1 MPNLITIDFETYY
14 DKEYGLKKFTTE
26 QYIRDEKFEVI
37 GVAVKD
43 KGVTKWFTGT
53 HAETKAF
60 LDSYNMHE
68 HFVLGHNMRFD
79 AAILSWIFD
88 IHPLGLFDTMSMA
101 QILHGLTESVSL
113 ANLSQLYQLGEK
125 GTEVLDA
132 LGKRRLDFTH
142 NDLAKYGSYCI
153 NDVELTYE
161 LFTELKDKFTAP
173 EMKLIDLTIRMF
185 TEPKLELNKGLL
197 IKHLHEVKEAKE
209 KLLATVCVE
218 AIALPA
224 GTDRTIVGKEVLMS
238 NPKFAELLIQ
248 QGVNPPMK
256 ISATTG
262 KPTYAFAK
270 TDEEFKAL
278 LEHDNPYVQALAAAR
293 LGNKS
298 TIEETRTENFIQIA
312 NRGKLPVPL
321 KYSGAV
327 VSHRWSGVDGINLQN
342 LPRTSELRRAIC
354 APKGYKLVASDLSN
368 IELRLAYWFAG
379 STKKIQLIRDGVDLY
394 KQSAS
399 EITGTPYNEVNKDL
413 RYIFKVVNLSGIYG
427 VGAQKMH
434 SILKQGGVE
443 KELYEVANIVKAY
456 RMANAELVAAWNAA
470 GVLLENIRAG
480 KVFRIG
486 NNGVITSVPHKGMM
500 KPNGMML
507 GLPNLRKLRTER
519 GESWAY
525 DKLMGRTIIPEYI
538 HPAKTF
544 QRCIQSLA
552 RDIIA
557 EHLIQVSKRYPVV
570 MTVHDELV
578 MLCKDEEV
586 DECKAYVEKCM
597 TTAPTWC
604 SDLPLDCEVGVGD
617 NYMDAK

>member
-43 KGVTKWFTGT
+43 KGITKWFTGT

-79 AAILSWIFD
+79 ASILSWIFD

-113 ANLSQLYQLGEK
+113 ANLSKLYELGEK

-132 LGKRRLDFTH
+132 LGKKRLDFTH

-161 LFTELKDKFTAP
+161 LFTELKDRFTAP

-197 IKHLHEVKEAKE
+197 LRHLHKVKEAKE
-209 KLLATVCVE
+209 KLLASVAV
-218 AIALPA
+218 
-224 GTDRTIVGKEVLMS
+224 DKELLMS
-238 NPKFAELLIQ
+238 NPKFAELLIE
-248 QGVNPPMK
+248 QGVTPPMK
-256 ISATTG
+256 ISQTTG
-262 KPTYAFAK
+262 KETYAFAK

-278 LEHDNPYVQALAAAR
+278 LEHENPYVQALAAAR
-293 LGNKS
+293 IGNKS

-321 KYSGAV
+321 KYAGAV

-342 LPRTSELRRAIC
+342 LPRTSELRRAMC

-368 IELRLAYWFAG
+368 IELRLAYWFAQSHG
-379 STKKIQLIRDGVDLY
+379 KIQQIKDGIDLY
-394 KQSAS
+394 KQSAAD
-399 EITGTPYNEVNKDL
+399 ITGTPYNEVNKDL
-413 RYIFKVVNLSGIYG
+413 RFIFKVVNLSGIYG
-427 VGAQKMH
+427 VGAAKMH

-443 KELYEVANIVKAY
+443 KDLQEVKNIVYAY
-456 RMANAELVAAWNAA
+456 RKANPELVEAWQDA
-470 GVLLENIRAG
+470 GTMLESVRAG
-480 KVFRIG
+480 QHYTMG
-486 NNGVITSVPHKGMM
+486 NGGVISSVPHEGMM

-507 GLPNLRKLRTER
+507 GLPNLRKLKTDT
-519 GESWAY
+519 GESWVY

-538 HPAKTF
+538 HPSKTF

-557 EHLIQVSKRYPVV
+557 EQLIQVAKRYPVV

-586 DECKAYVEKCM
+586 DDCKAYVENCM
-597 TTAPTWC
+597 TTAPYWC
-604 SDLPLDCEVGVGD
+604 SDLPLGCEVGVGD

>member
-60 LDSYNMHE
+60 LDSYNMQE

-88 IHPLGLFDTMSMA
+88 IHPKGLFDTMSMA
-101 QILHGLTESVSL
+101 QIIHGLTESVSL
-113 ANLSQLYQLGEK
+113 ANLSKLYQLGEK

-197 IKHLHEVKEAKE
+197 LRHLHEVKEAKE
-209 KLLATVCVE
+209 KLMATVCVE
-218 AIALPA
+218 AIGL
-224 GTDRTIVGKEVLMS
+224 DVGKEKTSADKENLMS
-238 NPKFAELLIQ
+238 NPKFAELLRQ
-248 QGVNPPMK
+248 QGVNPPTK
-256 ISATTG
+256 ISPTTG
-262 KPTYAFAK
+262 KETYAFAK

-278 LEHDNPYVQALAAAR
+278 LEHPSPYVQALAAAR

-321 KYSGAV
+321 KYAGAV

-354 APKGYKLVASDLSN
+354 APKGYKIVASDLSN

-379 STKKIQLIRDGVDLY
+379 SKKKIQLIKDGVDLY

-470 GVLLENIRAG
+470 GVLLDNIRAG
-480 KVFRIG
+480 KVFCIG
-486 NNGVITSVPHKGMM
+486 NNGVITSVPHEGMM

-519 GESWAY
+519 GESWVY
-525 DKLMGRTIIPEYI
+525 DKLMGRTIVPEYI

-557 EHLIQVSKRYPVV
+557 EHMIQVSKRYPVV

-597 TTAPTWC
+597 TTAPHWC

>member
-26 QYIRDEKFEVI
+26 EYIRDEKFEVI

-43 KGVTKWFTGT
+43 KGVTKWVSGT
-53 HAETKAF
+53 YDEIKSF

-68 HFVLGHNMRFD
+68 HFVLGHNMKFD
-79 AAILSWIFD
+79 AAILSWHFD

-101 QILHGLTESVSL
+101 QIIHGLTESVSL
-113 ANLSQLYQLGEK
+113 ANLSKLYKLGEK

-132 LGKRRLDFTH
+132 LGKRRVDFTS
-142 NDLAKYGSYCI
+142 NEMCSYAKYCM

-161 LFTELKDKFTAP
+161 LFTELKDKFTSP

-197 IKHLHEVKEAKE
+197 IRHLHEVKEAKE

-224 GTDRTIVGKEVLMS
+224 GTDRTVVNKEVLMS
-238 NPKFAELLIQ
+238 NPKFAELLME
-248 QGVNPPMK
+248 QGVLPPMK
-256 ISATTG
+256 ISPTTG
-262 KPTYAFAK
+262 EATYAFAK
-270 TDEEFKAL
+270 TDEAFKAL
-278 LEHDNPYVQALAAAR
+278 LEHDNPYVQALASAR
-293 LGNKS
+293 IGNKS

-321 KYSGAV
+321 KYAGAV
-327 VSHRWSGVDGINLQN
+327 VSHRWSGIDGINLQN
-342 LPRTSELRRAIC
+342 LPRASELRRAIC
-354 APKGYKLVASDLSN
+354 APKGYKIVASDLSN
-368 IELRLAYWFAG
+368 IELRLAYWFAK
-379 STKKIQLIRDGVDLY
+379 SSAKIQQIKDGIDLY
-394 KQSAS
+394 KQSAAD
-399 EITGTPYNEVNKDL
+399 ITGIPYNEVNKDL
-413 RYIFKVVNLSGIYG
+413 RFIFKVVNLSGIYG
-427 VGAQKMH
+427 VGAVKMH

-443 KELYEVANIVKAY
+443 KDLQEVKNIVYAY
-456 RMANAELVAAWNAA
+456 RKANPDLIEAWQDA
-470 GVLLENIRAG
+470 GTMLESVRAG
-480 KVFRIG
+480 QVYTMG
-486 NNGVITSVPHKGMM
+486 NGDIITSVPYEGMM

-519 GESWAY
+519 GDSWAY
-525 DKLMGRTIIPEYI
+525 DKLLGRTIIPEYI

-557 EHLIQVSKRYPVV
+557 EQLIQVAKRYPVV

-586 DECKAYVEKCM
+586 DDCKAYVEKCM
-597 TTAPTWC
+597 TTAPYWC
-604 SDLPLDCEVGVGD
+604 SDLPLGCEVGVGD

>member
-79 AAILSWIFD
+79 ASILSWIFD

-113 ANLSQLYQLGEK
+113 ANLAKYYNLGEK

-142 NDLAKYGSYCI
+142 NDLAKYGGYCI

-161 LFTELKDKFTAP
+161 LFTELKDRFTSP

-197 IKHLHEVKEAKE
+197 VRHLAEVRAKKEE
-209 KLLATVCVE
+209 LLNSVTVDKD
-218 AIALPA
+218 
-224 GTDRTIVGKEVLMS
+224 TLMS
-238 NPKFAELLIQ
+238 NPKFAAILETMKIK
-248 QGVNPPMK
+248 VPMK
-256 ISATTG
+256 ESPATG
-262 KPTYAFAK
+262 KQTYALAK
-270 TDEEFKAL
+270 TDEGFKEL
-278 LEHDNPYVQALAAAR
+278 LEHEDPYVQALAAAR
-293 LGNKS
+293 IGNKS
-298 TIEETRTENFIQIA
+298 TLEETRTETFINIA

-321 KYSGAV
+321 KYAGAV

-342 LPRTSELRRAIC
+342 LPRSSPLRRAIC
-354 APKGYKLVASDLSN
+354 PPKGFKIVASDLSN
-368 IELRLAYWFAG
+368 IELRLAYWFAQSHG
-379 STKKIQLIRDGVDLY
+379 KIQQIKDGIDLY
-394 KQSAS
+394 TQSAAD
-399 EITGTPYNEVNKDL
+399 ITGTPYNEVNKDL

-427 VGAQKMH
+427 VGANKMH
-434 SILKQGGVE
+434 SILKQGGVD
-443 KELYEVANIVKAY
+443 KDLNEVKNIVYAY
-456 RMANAELVAAWNAA
+456 RKSNPELVEAWQDA
-470 GVLLENIRAG
+470 GTMLESVRAG
-480 KVFRIG
+480 QHYTMG
-486 NNGVITSVPHKGMM
+486 NGGIISAVPKEGMM

-507 GLPNLRKLRTER
+507 GLPNLRKLKTDM

-525 DKLMGRTIIPEYI
+525 DKLMGRTLIPEYI
-538 HPAKTF
+538 HPSKTF
-544 QRCIQSLA
+544 QRCIQALA

-557 EHLIQVSKRYPVV
+557 EQLIQVAKRYTVV

-578 MLCKDEEV
+578 MLCKDAEV
-586 DECKAYVEKCM
+586 DDCIAYVKKCM
-597 TTAPTWC
+597 TTAPSWC
-604 SDLPLDCEVGVGD
+604 SDLPLGCEVGVGD

>member
-79 AAILSWIFD
+79 ASILSWIFD

-113 ANLSQLYQLGEK
+113 ANLSKLYQLGEK

-132 LGKRRLDFTH
+132 LGKKRLDFTH

-161 LFTELKDKFTAP
+161 LFTELKDRFTAP

-185 TEPKLELNKGLL
+185 TEPKIELNKGLL
-197 IKHLHEVKEAKE
+197 LRHLHKVKEAKE
-209 KLLATVCVE
+209 KLLSSVAV
-218 AIALPA
+218 
-224 GTDRTIVGKEVLMS
+224 DKELLMS
-238 NPKFAELLIQ
+238 NPKFAELLIE
-248 QGVNPPMK
+248 QGVTPPMK

-262 KPTYAFAK
+262 KETYAFAK

-293 LGNKS
+293 IGNKS

-321 KYSGAV
+321 KYAGAV

-342 LPRTSELRRAIC
+342 LPRTSELRRAMC

-368 IELRLAYWFAG
+368 IELRLAYWFAK
-379 STKKIQLIRDGVDLY
+379 SSAKIQQIKEGIDLY
-394 KQSAS
+394 KQSAAD
-399 EITGTPYNEVNKDL
+399 ITGTPYNEVNKDL
-413 RYIFKVVNLSGIYG
+413 RFIFKVVNLSGIYG
-427 VGAQKMH
+427 VGAAKMH

-443 KELYEVANIVKAY
+443 KDLQEVKNIVYAY
-456 RMANAELVAAWNAA
+456 RKANPELVEAWQDA
-470 GVLLENIRAG
+470 GTMLESVRAG
-480 KVFRIG
+480 QHYTMG
-486 NNGVITSVPHKGMM
+486 NGGIISSVPHEGMM
-500 KPNGMML
+500 KPNGMLL
-507 GLPNLRKLRTER
+507 GLPNLRKLKTDT
-519 GESWAY
+519 GESWVY

-538 HPAKTF
+538 HPSKTF

-557 EHLIQVSKRYPVV
+557 EQLIQVAKRYPVV

-586 DECKAYVEKCM
+586 DDCKAYVEKCM
-597 TTAPTWC
+597 TTAPYWC
-604 SDLPLDCEVGVGD
+604 SDLPLGCEVGVGD

>member
-1 MPNLITIDFETYY
+1 MPNLITLDFETYY

-43 KGVTKWFTGT
+43 NGVTKWFTGT

-60 LDSYNMHE
+60 LDSYNMQE

-88 IHPLGLFDTMSMA
+88 IHPKGLFDTMSMA

-113 ANLSQLYQLGEK
+113 ANLSKLYKIGEK

-132 LGKRRLDFTH
+132 LGKKRLDFTH

-197 IKHLHEVKEAKE
+197 LRHLHEVKEAKE
-209 KLLATVCVE
+209 KLMATVCVE
-218 AIALPA
+218 AIGL
-224 GTDRTIVGKEVLMS
+224 DVGKEKTSADKENLMS
-238 NPKFAELLIQ
+238 NPKFAELLRQ
-248 QGVNPPMK
+248 QGVNPPTK
-256 ISATTG
+256 ISPTTG
-262 KPTYAFAK
+262 KETYAFAK

-278 LEHDNPYVQALAAAR
+278 LEHPSPYVQALAAAR

-321 KYSGAV
+321 KYAGAV

-354 APKGYKLVASDLSN
+354 APKGYKIVASDLSN

-379 STKKIQLIRDGVDLY
+379 SKKKIQLIKDGVDLY

-456 RMANAELVAAWNAA
+456 RMANAELVAAWHAA
-470 GVLLENIRAG
+470 GVLLDNIRAG
-480 KVFRIG
+480 KVFCIG
-486 NNGVITSVPHKGMM
+486 NNGVITSVPHEGMM

-519 GESWAY
+519 GESWVY
-525 DKLMGRTIIPEYI
+525 DKLMGRTIVPEYI

-557 EHLIQVSKRYPVV
+557 EHMIQVSKRYPVV

-597 TTAPTWC
+597 TTAPHWC

>member
-1 MPNLITIDFETYY
+1 MPNLITLDFETYY

-26 QYIRDEKFEVI
+26 EYIRDERFEVI

-53 HAETKAF
+53 HEETKNF
-60 LDSYNMHE
+60 LNQYDFANS
-68 HFVLGHNMRFD
+68 FALGHNMRFD
-79 AAILSWIFD
+79 AAILSWHFD

-101 QILHGLTESVSL
+101 QILHGLTESESL
-113 ANLSQLYQLGEK
+113 ANLSKLYNLGEK

-132 LGKRRLDFTH
+132 LGKRRLDFEH
-142 NDLAKYGSYCI
+142 NDLAKYGNYCI

-161 LFTELKDKFTAP
+161 LFTELKDRFSAP

-197 IKHLHEVKEAKE
+197 IRHLHEVKEAKE
-209 KLLATVCVE
+209 KLLASVAV
-218 AIALPA
+218 
-224 GTDRTIVGKEVLMS
+224 DKELLMS
-238 NPKFAELLIQ
+238 NPKFAELLIE
-248 QGVNPPMK
+248 QGVTPPTK
-256 ISATTG
+256 ISQTTG
-262 KPTYAFAK
+262 KEAYAFAK

-278 LEHDNPYVQALAAAR
+278 LDHENPYVQALAAAR
-293 LGNKS
+293 IGNKS

-321 KYSGAV
+321 KYAGAV

-354 APKGYKLVASDLSN
+354 APKGYKIVASDLSN
-368 IELRLAYWFAG
+368 IELRLAYWFAKSYG
-379 STKKIQLIRDGVDLY
+379 KIQQIKDGIDLY

-399 EITGTPYNEVNKDL
+399 EITGTPYDEVTKDL
-413 RYIFKVVNLSGIYG
+413 RFIFKVVNLSGIYG
-427 VGAQKMH
+427 VGANKMH
-434 SILKQGGVE
+434 SILKQGGVD
-443 KELYEVANIVKAY
+443 KDINEVKNIVYAY
-456 RMANAELVAAWNAA
+456 RRANPELVKAWADA
-470 GVLLENIRAG
+470 GTMLEAVRAG
-480 KVFRIG
+480 HQYIMG
-486 NNGVITSVPHKGMM
+486 NNDIIISIPHEGML

-507 GLPNLRKLRTER
+507 GLPNLRKLKTDT
-519 GESWAY
+519 GESWVY

-538 HPAKTF
+538 HPSKTF

-557 EHLIQVSKRYPVV
+557 EQLIQVSKRYPVV

-578 MLCKDEEV
+578 MLCKEEEV
-586 DECKAYVEKCM
+586 DACKAYVQQCM
-597 TTAPTWC
+597 TTAPSWC
-604 SDLPLDCEVGVGD
+604 PDLPLGCEVGVGD

>member
-43 KGVTKWFTGT
+43 RGVTKWFTGT

-79 AAILSWIFD
+79 ASILSWIFD

-113 ANLSQLYQLGEK
+113 ANLSKLYQLGEK

-132 LGKRRLDFTH
+132 LGKKRLDFTH

-161 LFTELKDKFTAP
+161 LFTELKDRFTAP

-185 TEPKLELNKGLL
+185 TEPKIELNKGLL
-197 IKHLHEVKEAKE
+197 LRHLHKVKEAKE
-209 KLLATVCVE
+209 KLLASVAV
-218 AIALPA
+218 
-224 GTDRTIVGKEVLMS
+224 DKELLMS
-238 NPKFAELLIQ
+238 NPKFAELLIE
-248 QGVNPPMK
+248 QGVTPPMK

-262 KPTYAFAK
+262 KETYAFAK

-293 LGNKS
+293 IGNKS

-321 KYSGAV
+321 KYAGAV

-342 LPRTSELRRAIC
+342 LPRTSELRRAMC

-368 IELRLAYWFAG
+368 IELRLAYWFAK
-379 STKKIQLIRDGVDLY
+379 SSAKIQQIKDGIDLY
-394 KQSAS
+394 KQSAAD
-399 EITGTPYNEVNKDL
+399 ITGTPYNEVNKDL
-413 RYIFKVVNLSGIYG
+413 RFIFKVVNLSGIYG
-427 VGAQKMH
+427 VGAAKMH

-443 KELYEVANIVKAY
+443 KDLQEVKNIVYAY
-456 RMANAELVAAWNAA
+456 RKANPELVEAWQDA
-470 GVLLENIRAG
+470 GTMLESVRAG
-480 KVFRIG
+480 QHYTMG
-486 NNGVITSVPHKGMM
+486 NGGIISSVPHEGMM
-500 KPNGMML
+500 KPNGMLL
-507 GLPNLRKLRTER
+507 GLPNLRKLKTDT
-519 GESWAY
+519 GESWVY

-538 HPAKTF
+538 HPSKTF

-557 EHLIQVSKRYPVV
+557 EQLIQVAKRYPVV

-586 DECKAYVEKCM
+586 DDCKAYVEKCM
-597 TTAPTWC
+597 TTAPYWC
-604 SDLPLDCEVGVGD
+604 SDLPLGCEVGVGD

>member
-1 MPNLITIDFETYY
+1 MPKLITIDFETYY
-14 DKEYGLKKFTTE
+14 DKEYGLKKLTTE
-26 QYIRDEKFEVI
+26 EYIRDDRFETI
-37 GVAVKD
+37 GVAVKSD
-43 KGVTKWFTGT
+43 GVTKWCTGT
-53 HAETKAF
+53 HEEIKAF
-60 LDSYNMHE
+60 LDMFEMHK

-79 AAILSWIFD
+79 AAILSWKFD

-113 ANLSQLYQLGEK
+113 ANLSKLYNLGEK

-132 LGKRRLDFTH
+132 LGKRRADFTSSEM
-142 NDLAKYGSYCI
+142 GSYARYCI

-161 LFTELKDKFTAP
+161 LFNELKDKFTAP

-209 KLLATVCVE
+209 KLLSKVTVE
-218 AIALPA
+218 
-224 GTDRTIVGKEVLMS
+224 KELLMS
-238 NPKFAELLIQ
+238 NPKFAELLIE
-248 QGVNPPMK
+248 QGVTPPTK

-262 KPTYAFAK
+262 KETYAFAK
-270 TDEEFKAL
+270 TDEGFKDL
-278 LEHDNPYVQALAAAR
+278 LDHENPFVQALAAAR
-293 LGNKS
+293 IGNKS
-298 TIEETRTENFIQIA
+298 TLEETRTENFILIA

-354 APKGYKLVASDLSN
+354 APKGYKIVASDLSN
-368 IELRLAYWFAG
+368 IELRLAYWFAKSHG
-379 STKKIQLIRDGVDLY
+379 KIQQIKDGIDLY

-413 RYIFKVVNLSGIYG
+413 RFIFKVVNLSGIYG
-427 VGAQKMH
+427 VGANKMH

-443 KELYEVANIVKAY
+443 KDINEVKNIVYAY
-456 RMANAELVAAWNAA
+456 RRANPELVEAWADA
-470 GVLLENIRAG
+470 GTMLESVRAG
-480 KVFRIG
+480 QHYRMG
-486 NNGVITSVPHKGMM
+486 NGGIIESVPHEGMM
-500 KPNGMML
+500 KPNGMIL
-507 GLPNLRKLRTER
+507 GLPNLRKLKTDT
-519 GESWAY
+519 GESWVY

-538 HPAKTF
+538 HPSKTF

-552 RDIIA
+552 RDIIG
-557 EHLIQVSKRYPVV
+557 EQLIQVAKKYPVV

-597 TTAPTWC
+597 TTAPEWC
-604 SDLPLDCEVGVGD
+604 SDLPLGCEVGIGD

>member
-43 KGVTKWFTGT
+43 KGITKWFTGT

-79 AAILSWIFD
+79 ASILSWIFD

-197 IKHLHEVKEAKE
+197 LRHLHKVKEAKE
-209 KLLATVCVE
+209 KLLASVAV
-218 AIALPA
+218 
-224 GTDRTIVGKEVLMS
+224 DKELLMS
-238 NPKFAELLIQ
+238 NPKFAELLIE
-248 QGVNPPMK
+248 QGVTPPMK
-256 ISATTG
+256 ISQTTG
-262 KPTYAFAK
+262 KETYAFAK

-278 LEHDNPYVQALAAAR
+278 LEHENPYVQALAAAR
-293 LGNKS
+293 IGNKS

-321 KYSGAV
+321 KYAGAV

-342 LPRTSELRRAIC
+342 LPRTSELRRAMC

-368 IELRLAYWFAG
+368 IELRLAYWFAQ
-379 STKKIQLIRDGVDLY
+379 SHSKIQQIKDGIDLY
-394 KQSAS
+394 KQSAAD
-399 EITGTPYNEVNKDL
+399 ITGTPYNEVNKDL
-413 RYIFKVVNLSGIYG
+413 RFIFKVVNLSGIYG
-427 VGAQKMH
+427 VGAAKMH

-443 KELYEVANIVKAY
+443 KDLQEVKNIVYAY
-456 RMANAELVAAWNAA
+456 RKANPELVEAWQDA
-470 GVLLENIRAG
+470 GTMLESVRAG
-480 KVFRIG
+480 QHYTMG
-486 NNGVITSVPHKGMM
+486 NGGIISSVPHEGMM
-500 KPNGMML
+500 KPNGMLL
-507 GLPNLRKLRTER
+507 GLPNLRKLKTDT
-519 GESWAY
+519 GESWVY

-538 HPAKTF
+538 HPSKTF

-557 EHLIQVSKRYPVV
+557 DQLIQVAKRYPVV

-586 DECKAYVEKCM
+586 NDCKAYVEKCM
-597 TTAPTWC
+597 TTAPAWC
-604 SDLPLDCEVGVGD
+604 SDLPLGCEIGVGD

>member
-1 MPNLITIDFETYY
+1 MPNLITLDFETYY

-26 QYIRDEKFEVI
+26 EYIRNEKFEVI

-43 KGVTKWFTGT
+43 RGVTKWFTGT
-53 HAETKAF
+53 HEETKDF
-60 LDSYNMHE
+60 LNQYDFANS
-68 HFVLGHNMRFD
+68 FALGHNMRFD
-79 AAILSWIFD
+79 AAILSWHFD

-173 EMKLIDLTIRMF
+173 EMKLIDLTIRMY

-197 IKHLHEVKEAKE
+197 IRHLHEVKEAKE

-248 QGVNPPMK
+248 QGVRPPMK

-262 KPTYAFAK
+262 RPTYAFAK

-321 KYSGAV
+321 KYAGAV

-368 IELRLAYWFAG
+368 IELRLAYWFAK
-379 STKKIQLIRDGVDLY
+379 SQRKMQLIKDGVDLY
-394 KQSAS
+394 IQSAS
-399 EITGTPYNEVNKDL
+399 DITSVRYEEVSKDL

-427 VGAQKMH
+427 VGADKMQ
-434 SILKQGGVE
+434 SILKQGGVD
-443 KELYEVANIVKAY
+443 KDIREVKLIVNAY
-456 RMANAELVAAWNAA
+456 RKANPELIKAWADA
-470 GVLLENIRAG
+470 GEMLEAVRAG
-480 KVFRIG
+480 QVYSMG
-486 NNGVITSVPHKGMM
+486 NGGIITSVPHEGMM

-557 EHLIQVSKRYPVV
+557 EQLIQVAKRYPVV

-578 MLCKDEEV
+578 MLCKDDEV
-586 DECKAYVEKCM
+586 DSCVDYVKHCM

-604 SDLPLDCEVGVGD
+604 NDLPLGCEVGVGD

>member
-1 MPNLITIDFETYY
+1 MPNLITLDFETYY

-26 QYIRDEKFEVI
+26 EYIRDEKFEVI

-43 KGVTKWFTGT
+43 KGITKWFTGT

-60 LDSYNMHE
+60 LDTYEMHK

-79 AAILSWIFD
+79 AAILSWHFD

-113 ANLSQLYQLGEK
+113 ANLSKLYELGEK

-197 IKHLHEVKEAKE
+197 VRHLAEVRAKKEE
-209 KLLATVCVE
+209 LLDSVAVDKDT
-218 AIALPA
+218 
-224 GTDRTIVGKEVLMS
+224 LMS
-238 NPKFAELLIQ
+238 NPKFAAILESMK
-248 QGVNPPMK
+248 VKVPMK
-256 ISATTG
+256 TSPTTG
-262 KPTYAFAK
+262 LQTYALAK
-270 TDEEFKAL
+270 TDEGFKEL
-278 LEHDNPYVQALAAAR
+278 LEHEDPYVQALAAAR
-293 LGNKS
+293 IGNKS
-298 TIEETRTENFIQIA
+298 TIEETRTENFINIA

-354 APKGYKLVASDLSN
+354 APKGYKIVASDLSN
-368 IELRLAYWFAG
+368 IELRLAYWFAKSHG
-379 STKKIQLIRDGVDLY
+379 KIDQIKKGIDLY
-394 KQSAS
+394 KQSAAD
-399 EITGTPYNEVNKDL
+399 ITGTPYNEVNKDL
-413 RYIFKVVNLSGIYG
+413 RFIFKVVNLSGIYG
-427 VGAQKMH
+427 VGANKMH

-443 KELYEVANIVKAY
+443 KDINEVKNIVYAY
-456 RMANAELVAAWNAA
+456 RRANPELVEAWADA
-470 GVLLENIRAG
+470 GTMLESVRAG
-480 KVFRIG
+480 QHYVMG
-486 NNGVITSVPHKGMM
+486 NGGIITSVPKEGMM

-507 GLPNLRKLRTER
+507 GLPNLRKLKTET

-525 DKLMGRTIIPEYI
+525 DKLMGRTLVPEYI
-538 HPAKTF
+538 HPSKTF

-557 EHLIQVSKRYPVV
+557 EQLIQVSKRYPVV

-586 DECKAYVEKCM
+586 DECKAYVQQCM
-597 TTAPTWC
+597 TTAPHWC
-604 SDLPLDCEVGVGD
+604 SDLPLGCEVGVGD

>member
-26 QYIRDEKFEVI
+26 EYIRDEKFEVI

-142 NDLAKYGSYCI
+142 NDLAKYGQYCI

-197 IKHLHEVKEAKE
+197 VRHLAEVRAKKEELLNSVAVDKE
-209 KLLATVCVE
+209 T
-218 AIALPA
+218 
-224 GTDRTIVGKEVLMS
+224 LMS
-238 NPKFAELLIQ
+238 NPKFAAILESMKIK
-248 QGVNPPMK
+248 VPMK
-256 ISATTG
+256 ESPTTG
-262 KPTYAFAK
+262 LQTYALAK
-270 TDEEFKAL
+270 TDEGFKEL
-278 LEHDNPYVQALAAAR
+278 LEHEDPYVQALAAAR
-293 LGNKS
+293 IGNKS
-298 TIEETRTENFIQIA
+298 TIEETRTENFINIA

-321 KYSGAV
+321 KYAGAV

-354 APKGYKLVASDLSN
+354 APKGYKIVASDLSN
-368 IELRLAYWFAG
+368 IELRLAYWFAKSHG
-379 STKKIQLIRDGVDLY
+379 KIDQIKNGIDLY

-399 EITGTPYNEVNKDL
+399 EITGTPYENVDKDL

-427 VGAQKMH
+427 VGANKMH

-443 KELYEVANIVKAY
+443 KDLNEVKNIVYAY
-456 RMANAELVAAWNAA
+456 RRANPELVEAWQDA
-470 GVLLENIRAG
+470 GTMLESVRAG
-480 KVFRIG
+480 QHYAMG
-486 NNGVITSVPHKGMM
+486 NGGIITSVPKEGMM

-507 GLPNLRKLRTER
+507 GLPNLRKLKTET

-525 DKLMGRTIIPEYI
+525 DKLMGRTLIPEYI
-538 HPAKTF
+538 HPSKTF

-557 EHLIQVSKRYPVV
+557 EQLIQVSKRYPVV

-586 DECKAYVEKCM
+586 NECKAYVQQCM
-597 TTAPTWC
+597 TTAPHWC
-604 SDLPLDCEVGVGD
+604 EDLPLGCEVGVGD

>member
-43 KGVTKWFTGT
+43 RGVTKWFTGT

-79 AAILSWIFD
+79 ASILSWIFD

-113 ANLSQLYQLGEK
+113 ANLSKLYQLGEK

-132 LGKRRLDFTH
+132 LGKKRLDFTH

-185 TEPKLELNKGLL
+185 TEPKIELNKGLL
-197 IKHLHEVKEAKE
+197 LRHLHKVKEAKE
-209 KLLATVCVE
+209 KLLASVAV
-218 AIALPA
+218 
-224 GTDRTIVGKEVLMS
+224 DKELLMS
-238 NPKFAELLIQ
+238 NPKFAELLIE
-248 QGVNPPMK
+248 QGVTPPMK

-262 KPTYAFAK
+262 KETYAFAK

-293 LGNKS
+293 IGNKS

-321 KYSGAV
+321 KYAGAV

-342 LPRTSELRRAIC
+342 LPRTSELRRAMC

-368 IELRLAYWFAG
+368 IELRLAYWFAK
-379 STKKIQLIRDGVDLY
+379 SSAKIQQIKDGIDLY
-394 KQSAS
+394 KQSAAD
-399 EITGTPYNEVNKDL
+399 ITGTPYNEVNKDL
-413 RYIFKVVNLSGIYG
+413 RFIFKVVNLSGIYG
-427 VGAQKMH
+427 VGAAKMH

-443 KELYEVANIVKAY
+443 KDLQEVKNIVYAY
-456 RMANAELVAAWNAA
+456 RKANPELVEAWQDA
-470 GVLLENIRAG
+470 GTMLESVRAG
-480 KVFRIG
+480 QHYTMG
-486 NNGVITSVPHKGMM
+486 NGAIISSVPHEGMM
-500 KPNGMML
+500 KPNGMLL
-507 GLPNLRKLRTER
+507 GLPNLRKLKTDT
-519 GESWAY
+519 GESWVY

-538 HPAKTF
+538 HPSKTF

-557 EHLIQVSKRYPVV
+557 EQLIQVAKRYPVV

-586 DECKAYVEKCM
+586 DDCKAYVEKCM
-597 TTAPTWC
+597 TTAPYWC
-604 SDLPLDCEVGVGD
+604 SDLPLGCEVGVGD